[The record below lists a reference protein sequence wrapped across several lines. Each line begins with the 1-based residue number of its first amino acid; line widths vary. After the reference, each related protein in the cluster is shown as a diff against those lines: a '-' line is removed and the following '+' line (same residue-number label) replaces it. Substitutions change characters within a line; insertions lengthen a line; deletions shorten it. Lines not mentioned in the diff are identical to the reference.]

1 MGKKSQG
8 EFRVISNNVRFGCGC
23 REHDGRMVYFA
34 WHGFPHR
41 NDDYFT
47 TAEITKEEYDQ
58 IAIEYP
64 EEISANSKI
73 GDKFYDKYVKDHKVL
88 YEGWNRLIW
97 WED

>member
-1 MGKKSQG
+1 MGEKSKG

-34 WHGFPHR
+34 WHGFPNR

-58 IAIEYP
+58 IAKEYP
-64 EEISANSKI
+64 EEICANRDV
-73 GDKFYDKYVKDHKVL
+73 GDVFYEKYVKDHKVL
-88 YEGWNRLIW
+88 CEGWNKLIW

>member
-1 MGKKSQG
+1 MGEKSKG

-23 REHDGRMVYFA
+23 RAVDGKMIYFA
-34 WHGFPHR
+34 WHGFPNR

-73 GDKFYDKYVKDHKVL
+73 GDEFYEKYVKDHNVL